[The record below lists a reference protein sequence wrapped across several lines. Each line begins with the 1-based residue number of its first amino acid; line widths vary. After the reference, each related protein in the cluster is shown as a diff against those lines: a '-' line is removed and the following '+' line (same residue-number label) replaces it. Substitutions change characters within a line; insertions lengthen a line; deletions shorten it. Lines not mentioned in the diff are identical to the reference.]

1 MITQIGIIINIIVF
15 IFLIVCLKTTKYINL
30 DDICE
35 YNDKHEPISVN
46 SWTTWDKAWHTIKLP
61 LWQYIF
67 LMLLIPV
74 SYLGTIF
81 YILFAVTDIHDDTT
95 YYYKKPISLKKLNN
109 IIKKFIKLITI
120 KI

>member
-1 MITQIGIIINIIVF
+1 MIIQIGIIINLIAF
-15 IFLIVCLKTTKYINL
+15 IFLIVCLKTTKYISLYN
-30 DDICE
+30 ICE

-81 YILFAVTDIHDDTT
+81 YILISYCCIFDDTT
-95 YYYKKPISLKKLNN
+95 YYYKKPIFLKKL
-109 IIKKFIKLITI
+109 ISIAKLITI
-120 KI
+120 EI